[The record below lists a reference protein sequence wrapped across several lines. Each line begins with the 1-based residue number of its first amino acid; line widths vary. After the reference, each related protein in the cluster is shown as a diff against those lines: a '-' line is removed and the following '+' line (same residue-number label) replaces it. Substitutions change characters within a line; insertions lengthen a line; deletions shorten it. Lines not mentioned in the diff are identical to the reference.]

1 MINKPKITQVE
12 NAFLPAREITE
23 YDRFAGRQKPVED
36 CYYAL
41 ISEGTNIAI
50 IGNRGI
56 GKSSLS
62 RQVFNIATG
71 NNELLTKIGMNI
83 EDKLDFLPI
92 YFSCGRGI
100 GTHEQLLE
108 KLLTSKDCLSDWSYD
123 IPKARKSLEKYQP
136 KFSVG
141 VISFAGEKATETAT
155 ETSQPEHDIET
166 VFTNVVSAI
175 IEQQIA
181 KNGLLFI
188 IDEFDQIQDKSGF
201 ASFLK
206 ALATNVPNV
215 KFCIVGVAHDIQD
228 LMKEHAS
235 TDRLFAGGI
244 INLPV
249 MKDEELKEI
258 IRGAEKSIDSFISF
272 DDNATNKVVALAQG
286 HPYMVHLIGKY
297 ALRMAYKN
305 VVREISQGSVDA
317 TLVGI
322 AESGADPVLEGRY
335 KKAVASS
342 NQREVVLKALA
353 EVQARELEIHTADAY
368 KRAIDNGVDN
378 PSQFVGHLVTDDYGA
393 EILKIRERYYRF
405 KDSLFVAYTNAR
417 PSIFTETG

>member
-1 MINKPKITQVE
+1 MVNIPKITQVE

-23 YDRFAGRQKPVED
+23 FDRFAGRKKPVED

-71 NNELLTKIGMNI
+71 NNKLLTKIGMNI

-92 YFSCGRGI
+92 YFSCGKGI
-100 GTHEQLLE
+100 GTHEHLLE

-123 IPKARKSLEKYQP
+123 IPKARKSLAKYQP

-141 VISFAGEKATETAT
+141 VISFGGEKAT

-175 IEQQIA
+175 MEQKIA

-188 IDEFDQIQDKSGF
+188 IGEFDQIQDKSGF

-249 MKDEELKEI
+249 MQDEELKEV
-258 IRGAEKSIDSFISF
+258 IRGAEKSINDFIRF

-305 VVREISQGSVDA
+305 NGRDISQDSVDA

-353 EVQARELEIHTADAY
+353 EVQAKELEIHTADAY
-368 KRAIDNGVDN
+368 KKAIDNGVDN

-417 PSIFTETG
+417 PSIFTETS

>member
-1 MINKPKITQVE
+1 M
-12 NAFLPAREITE
+12 
-23 YDRFAGRQKPVED
+23 
-36 CYYAL
+36 
-41 ISEGTNIAI
+41 
-50 IGNRGI
+50 
-56 GKSSLS
+56 
-62 RQVFNIATG
+62 
-71 NNELLTKIGMNI
+71 
-83 EDKLDFLPI
+83 
-92 YFSCGRGI
+92 
-100 GTHEQLLE
+100 
-108 KLLTSKDCLSDWSYD
+108 
-123 IPKARKSLEKYQP
+123 
-136 KFSVG
+136 
-141 VISFAGEKATETAT
+141 
-155 ETSQPEHDIET
+155 
-166 VFTNVVSAI
+166 
-175 IEQQIA
+175 
-181 KNGLLFI
+181 LFI

-215 KFCIVGVAHDIQD
+215 KFCIVGVAHEIQD

-305 VVREISQGSVDA
+305 VVREISQDSVDA